1 MQLVKTDLLLNEKC
15 RSKQY
20 CLFPFQFSV
29 LLICVGTI
37 DSKSI
42 EILLSG
48 GNAYKRTILI
58 NLELQNGSHV

>member
-1 MQLVKTDLLLNEKC
+1 MQLVKTDLLFNEKC

-37 DSKSI
+37 DSKSCI
-42 EILLSG
+42 FDTKMFLKS
-48 GNAYKRTILI
+48 
-58 NLELQNGSHV
+58 

>member
-1 MQLVKTDLLLNEKC
+1 MQLVKTDLLFNEKC

-37 DSKSI
+37 DSKSCI
-42 EILLSG
+42 FDTKMFLKSWIM
-48 GNAYKRTILI
+48 YKF
-58 NLELQNGSHV
+58 N